1 MKKKLGLIM
10 VLLLVAALA
19 VPLVSAPAVLA
30 NAGVHIQ
37 VAMILDGS
45 QTIDSTEWNIMLT
58 GLAAA
63 LNDSVCVPHDGSM
76 ELTVIIFA
84 ESAKVGLGPVVI
96 TNANIA
102 AVVYNITQLSRSGI
116 GIYTCISCGLCLAAN
131 TLYNSPN
138 FSPSRKQAINLVT
151 DGDPNRCSC
160 SGGTCGSSGSSCNLA
175 SAQAS
180 AVCARNYLLTK
191 LGMTSDQDELD
202 AEGIGITT
210 TNRNWLR
217 DSIVWP
223 QPGYIAP
230 PFNQGPG
237 WVRVFATF
245 QEFVPSLCEKFRII
259 IPEKYSLTMAANPV
273 GGGTTTP
280 TGTNPY
286 AAGTV
291 VNVTAVAN
299 TTAGYQFANWTAPV
313 GAFGNV
319 YAATTNFTMP
329 AQNVTVT
336 ANFVK
341 VVYNLTMAASTGGT
355 ATDLTGGS
363 PYAAGTTVSINAT
376 AAECYRFANWT
387 SSNGG
392 TFGNANAAA
401 TNFTMPAQNVTVTA
415 NFEML
420 SYNLTVNSDGCCP
433 ITVDGLG
440 SVDAGDSHTFTNI
453 PCGTNVTLTADDSDP
468 CCVFDYWS
476 GNASGTNP
484 IVQVTMSGNK
494 MVTGHCRWLTYN
506 LTVESDGCCPI
517 TVDGLGSV
525 DAGDSHTFTNI
536 PCGTN
541 VTLTA
546 NNSTCCQFDS
556 WNVTGGQFPTFGIVS
571 VPAENTIVV
580 PMDSNCIAVAY
591 CHPIC
596 GGIGD
601 TIYYDNNNNGTQD
614 PGEGGI
620 QGVTVQLYKDD
631 GNGVFNIEAT
641 DELIDETT
649 TDQDGEYEFPDLA
662 PFCDQGYWVLVVEST
677 LPPGVTLTT
686 GSNPFGPIC
695 LAEEETY
702 DIADFGYLAPTL
714 PVGGTA
720 YPINKLIIL
729 LPWMALAGAITAG
742 IVILARRRRKAQS

>member
-1 MKKKLGLIM
+1 MRKKLGLIAA
-10 VLLLVAALA
+10 LLLVVALS

-37 VAMILDGS
+37 VAMILDASGS
-45 QTIDSTEWNIMLT
+45 IDSTEWNIMLT
-58 GLAAA
+58 GLATA

-84 ESAKVGLGPVVI
+84 QSAKVGLGPVVI

-102 AVVYNITQLSRSGI
+102 AVVYNITHLSRSGI
-116 GIYTCISCGLCLAAN
+116 GSYTCISCGLCLAAD

-151 DGDPNRCSC
+151 DGVPNRCSC
-160 SGGTCGSSGSSCNLA
+160 SGGTCGYSGSTCNLA

-202 AEGIGITT
+202 AEGIGITN

-230 PFNQGPG
+230 PFDQGPG

-245 QEFVPSLCEKFRII
+245 QEFVPSLCEKFQTII
-259 IPEKYSLTMAANPV
+259 EEKYSLTMA
-273 GGGTTTP
+273 
-280 TGTNPY
+280 
-286 AAGTV
+286 
-291 VNVTAVAN
+291 VA
-299 TTAGYQFANWTAPV
+299 P
-313 GAFGNV
+313 GA
-319 YAATTNFTMP
+319 
-329 AQNVTVT
+329 
-336 ANFVK
+336 
-341 VVYNLTMAASTGGT
+341 GGT

-420 SYNLTVNSDGCCP
+420 SYNLTVNSTGCCP
-433 ITVDGLG
+433 ITVEWDT
-440 SVDAGDSHTFTNI
+440 SPEVEAGGTETFTNI

-468 CCVFDYWS
+468 CC
-476 GNASGTNP
+476 A
-484 IVQVTMSGNK
+484 
-494 MVTGHCRWLTYN
+494 
-506 LTVESDGCCPI
+506 
-517 TVDGLGSV
+517 
-525 DAGDSHTFTNI
+525 
-536 PCGTN
+536 
-541 VTLTA
+541 
-546 NNSTCCQFDS
+546 FDS
-556 WNVTGGQFPTFGIVS
+556 WEVTGGTAGGDG
-571 VPAENTIVV
+571 ENIIVV
-580 PMDSNCIAVAY
+580 TMDSNCIAVAY
-591 CHPIC
+591 CDPIC

-620 QGVTVQLYKDD
+620 QNVTVQLYKDD

-641 DELIDETT
+641 DQLIDETT
-649 TDQDGEYEFPDLA
+649 TDQDGKYEFPDLA

-677 LPPGVTLTT
+677 LPPGLNLTA

-702 DIADFGYLAPTL
+702 DTADFGYLAPTVP

-729 LPWMALAGAITAG
+729 LPWMALAAAITTG

>member
-1 MKKKLGLIM
+1 MRKKLGLIAA
-10 VLLLVAALA
+10 LLLVVALS

-37 VAMILDGS
+37 VAMVLDGS
-45 QTIDSTEWNIMLT
+45 QSIDSTEWNIMLT
-58 GLAAA
+58 GLATA

-84 ESAKVGLGPVVI
+84 QSAKVGLGPVVI

-102 AVVYNITQLSRSGI
+102 AVVYNITHLSRSGI
-116 GIYTCISCGLCLAAN
+116 GSYTCISCGLCLAAD

-160 SGGTCGSSGSSCNLA
+160 SGGTCGYSGSSCNLA

-202 AEGIGITT
+202 AEGIGITN

-230 PFNQGPG
+230 PFDQGPG
-237 WVRVFATF
+237 WVRVFTNF
-245 QEFVPSLCEKFRII
+245 QEFVPSLCEKFQTII
-259 IPEKYSLTMAANPV
+259 EEECGL
-273 GGGTTTP
+273 
-280 TGTNPY
+280 
-286 AAGTV
+286 
-291 VNVTAVAN
+291 
-299 TTAGYQFANWTAPV
+299 
-313 GAFGNV
+313 
-319 YAATTNFTMP
+319 
-329 AQNVTVT
+329 TVT
-336 ANFVK
+336 
-341 VVYNLTMAASTGGT
+341 
-355 ATDLTGGS
+355 
-363 PYAAGTTVSINAT
+363 
-376 AAECYRFANWT
+376 
-387 SSNGG
+387 
-392 TFGNANAAA
+392 
-401 TNFTMPAQNVTVTA
+401 
-415 NFEML
+415 
-420 SYNLTVNSDGCCP
+420 SDGCCP
-433 ITVDGLG
+433 ITVGTLG
-440 SVDAGDSHTFTNI
+440 TVGAGATGNFTVL
-453 PCGTNVTLTADDSDP
+453 CGTNVTLTANASNP
-468 CCVFDYWS
+468 CCVFDYWT
-476 GNASGTNP
+476 GDVPGGTNSSNP
-484 IVQVTMSGNK
+484 ITITMSGNK
-494 MVTGHCRWLTYN
+494 TVTGTCHWLTYN

-517 TVDGLGSV
+517 TVEWDTSPEV
-525 DAGDSHTFTNI
+525 EAGGTETFTNI

-546 NNSTCCQFDS
+546 NNTTCCAFDS
-556 WNVTGGQFPTFGIVS
+556 WEVTGGTTGGDGANI
-571 VPAENTIVV
+571 IVV
-580 PMDSNCIAVAY
+580 TMTSNCTAVAY

-601 TIYYDNNNNGTQD
+601 TIFYDNNNSGTQD

-620 QGVTVQLYKDD
+620 QNVTVQLYKDD

-677 LPPGVTLTT
+677 LPAGLNLTT
-686 GSNPFGPIC
+686 GSNPIGPIC
-695 LAEEETY
+695 LTEEQSYE
-702 DIADFGYLAPTL
+702 IADFGYLAPTMP

-729 LPWMALAGAITAG
+729 LPWIALAAIIAGATIF
-742 IVILARRRRKAQS
+742 VRRRRAQS

>member
-484 IVQVTMSGNK
+484 TIQITMSGNK
-494 MVTGHCRWLTYN
+494 TVTGTCHWLTYN

-517 TVDGLGSV
+517 TVGTLGSV
-525 DAGDSHTFTNI
+525 DADDSHTFTNI

-546 NNSTCCQFDS
+546 DDSDPCCAFDS
-556 WNVTGGQFPTFGIVS
+556 WSGDAIGTNLTVQVTMSGNKMVTGTC
-571 VPAENTIVV
+571 
-580 PMDSNCIAVAY
+580 D
-591 CHPIC
+591 PIC
-596 GGIGD
+596 GSIGD
-601 TIYYDNNNNGTQD
+601 TIFYDNNDN
-614 PGEGGI
+614 GI
-620 QGVTVQLYKDD
+620 QDLGEAGIGNVTVELYEDD
-631 GNGVFNIEAT
+631 VVYGVFDPAWMGGSTDDLVAT
-641 DELIDETT
+641 TET
-649 TDQDGEYEFPDLA
+649 DVDGVYLFPDLA
-662 PFCDQGYWVLVVEST
+662 PGCYWVFVVENT
-677 LPPGVTLTT
+677 LPAGVTLTT
-686 GSNPFGPIC
+686 GDNPLYYC
-695 LAEEETY
+695 LAEGEAYEG
-702 DIADFGYLAPTL
+702 ADFGYLAPTL

-720 YPINKLIIL
+720 YPINKLILL
-729 LPWMALAGAITAG
+729 LPWMALAAAIIAG
-742 IVILARRRRKAQS
+742 IVILERRRRKAQS